1 MSVIDVREV
10 LETARRVIG
19 NVTLGISVVGG
30 VVVFTGVLI
39 LVGAVAM
46 TKFRRIHEAAVL
58 KTLGASSRL
67 VGSML
72 LIEYGLLGLLAGLVG
87 AVAGAVLGWGLSR
100 WVIHVPWHAP
110 VADSV
115 AGIAATTATPALW
128 MLRRSHGVV
137 AYALS
142 DLQPC
147 SPASRPSRG
156 PSGR

>member
-1 MSVIDVREV
+1 MRARASSADLVAAYPNVSVIDVREV

-72 LIEYGLLGLLAGLVG
+72 LIEYGVLGLLAGLVG
-87 AVAGAVLGWGLSR
+87 ALAGAALGWGLSR

-115 AGIAATTATPALW
+115 AGIVATTVLV
-128 MLRRSHGVV
+128 GVV
-137 AYALS
+137 GLV
-142 DLQPC
+142 LEPRR
-147 SPASRPSRG
+147 PAP
-156 PSGR
+156 